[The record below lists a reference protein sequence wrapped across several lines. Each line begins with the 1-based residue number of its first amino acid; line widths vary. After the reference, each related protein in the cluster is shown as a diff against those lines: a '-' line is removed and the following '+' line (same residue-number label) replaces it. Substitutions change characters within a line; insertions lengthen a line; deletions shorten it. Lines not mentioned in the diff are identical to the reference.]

1 MKTIL
6 ILIPVFNDW
15 ESAGR
20 LVSEID
26 LLHTEDCF
34 SILFVDD
41 ASVKP
46 VNISVP
52 DKDFRRISD
61 ISVLSLNRNLGH
73 QRAIASGLAYAYH
86 NSDFKAVIVM
96 DSDGEDRPDDIPA
109 LIKAFRESDRNKIIF
124 AERNKRSES
133 MQFKIFY
140 QLYLITFRILTG
152 FVDRMGNFSIVPRS
166 LAKRLVTA
174 SEIWMHYSSSVR
186 KLQIPYEK
194 VMADRGLRYHG
205 KSKMR
210 LTGHLL
216 EVGAGIGGNT
226 SMFARL
232 HLHGITC
239 LEPDSKLAEGL
250 RKKLH
255 ADGLAEKCRVII
267 GNTGTMTDEK
277 VYDTVVYIDVM
288 EHIEN
293 DTEEMHRAAC
303 LLNSGGHLIV
313 LSPAHNIL
321 YSPFDKAVGHFRRY
335 NREMLAAIVPE
346 ENELFNSSP
355 LRSQ

>member
-15 ESAGR
+15 ESADR

-124 AERNKRSES
+124 AERIKRSES

-194 VMADRGLRYHG
+194 VMADRGLRYQG

-210 LTGHLL
+210 LTGLIIHGLQAIAVHREIVAVRL
-216 EVGAGIGGNT
+216 FIFCLVSSLVLVSGMIAVVIIRLMTDLAIPGWATNLAGILTILLGQIL
-226 SMFARL
+226 SM
-232 HLHGITC
+232 G
-239 LEPDSKLAEGL
+239 
-250 RKKLH
+250 
-255 ADGLAEKCRVII
+255 
-267 GNTGTMTDEK
+267 
-277 VYDTVVYIDVM
+277 
-288 EHIEN
+288 
-293 DTEEMHRAAC
+293 
-303 LLNSGGHLIV
+303 
-313 LSPAHNIL
+313 L
-321 YSPFDKAVGHFRRY
+321 YSILLVLGSRSAMEV
-335 NREMLAAIVPE
+335 VPTRDYKYFIDDCKQVYK
-346 ENELFNSSP
+346 NVRIHL
-355 LRSQ
+355 